1 MTKITIGARGSKLS
15 LAYVEKVK
23 ELLLKKNRE
32 LKEEN
37 INFKAIKTSG
47 DIHQNIKLSEI
58 GGKNLFCKEIQEKLI
73 SDEINIAVH
82 SLKDMESVEDDRL
95 TIGAYIKRND
105 FRDVIISNKI
115 KSIEDLKNKIV
126 IGSSSRRRE
135 LQLKKIN
142 QNISVV
148 NIRGNIDTRI
158 QKLEEGKLDGII
170 LAAAGVKSLKL
181 NNKISISFETEK
193 VLPAVGQGIIAVQCK
208 KNDEVAKFFLK
219 NINDPETELCAKA
232 ERKMLQVI
240 GGDCETA
247 IGGLAIIENNNLKLK
262 VQLFSDSGSDSFEH
276 ELIGKDTDAVNIGK
290 AVGEKLL
297 NLAGKEFKKNEHFT
311 N

>member
-15 LAYVEKVK
+15 LAYVEKVRK
-23 ELLLKKNRE
+23 LLLKGNKE

-47 DIHQNIKLSEI
+47 DINQNIKLSEI
-58 GGKNLFCKEIQEKLI
+58 GGKNLFCKEIEEKLI
-73 SDEINIAVH
+73 SNDIDIAVH
-82 SLKDMESVEDDRL
+82 SLKDMESVENDKL

-115 KSIEDLKNKIV
+115 KSIGDLKDKTV

-142 QNISVV
+142 QNITFI

-158 QKLEEGKLDGII
+158 QKLEEGKLDGIM
-170 LAAAGVKSLKL
+170 LASAGVKSLKL
-181 NNKISISFETEK
+181 NNKISVLFEAEE
-193 VLPAVGQGIIAVQCK
+193 VLPAAGQGIIAVQCK
-208 KNDEVAKFFLK
+208 KNDEIIKKFLK
-219 NINDPETELCAKA
+219 NINDSETELCAKA

-247 IGGLAIIENNNLKLK
+247 IGALAVIENNKLKLK
-262 VQLFSDSGSDSFEH
+262 AQLFSDSGSNSFEH
-276 ELIGKDTDAVNIGK
+276 QMSGQDIEAINIGK
-290 AVGEKLL
+290 EVGEKLL
-297 NLAGKEFKKNEHFT
+297 SLAGKEFKKK
-311 N
+311 

>member
-23 ELLLKKNRE
+23 ELLLQENKE

-37 INFKAIKTSG
+37 VNFKAIKTSG
-47 DIHQNIKLSEI
+47 DINQNIRLSEI
-58 GGKNLFCKEIQEKLI
+58 GGKNLFCKEIEEKLI
-73 SDEINIAVH
+73 SNEIDIAVH
-82 SLKDMESVEDDRL
+82 SLKDMESIENNNLV
-95 TIGAYIKRND
+95 IGAYIKRND

-115 KSIEDLKNKIV
+115 KDKEDLKGKIV

-158 QKLEEGKLDGII
+158 KKLDKEKLDGII
-170 LAAAGVKSLKL
+170 LAAAGVKSLNL
-181 NNKISISFETEK
+181 NSKISISFEIEE
-193 VLPAVGQGIIAVQCK
+193 VLPAVGQGVIAVQCK
-208 KNDEVAKFFLK
+208 KNDEKVKSFLK
-219 NINDPETELCAKA
+219 NINDVETELCAKA

-247 IGGLAIIENNNLKLK
+247 IGGLAVIDNKILKLK
-262 VQLFSDSGSDSFEH
+262 AQLFSDSGSESFEH
-276 ELIGKDTDAVNIGK
+276 ELTGKDIDAINIGK
-290 AVGEKLL
+290 AMGEKLL
-297 NLAGKEFKKNEHFT
+297 SLVGKEFKKK
-311 N
+311 

>member
-15 LAYVEKVK
+15 LAYVEKVRK
-23 ELLLKKNRE
+23 LLLKGNKE

-37 INFKAIKTSG
+37 INFKTIKTSG
-47 DIHQNIKLSEI
+47 DINQNIKLSEI
-58 GGKNLFCKEIQEKLI
+58 GGKNLFCKEIEEKLI
-73 SDEINIAVH
+73 SNDIDIAVH
-82 SLKDMESVEDDRL
+82 SLKDMESVENDKL

-115 KSIEDLKNKIV
+115 KSIGDLKDKTV

-142 QNISVV
+142 QNITFI

-158 QKLEEGKLDGII
+158 QKLEEGKLDGIM
-170 LAAAGVKSLKL
+170 LASAGVKSLKL
-181 NNKISISFETEK
+181 NNKISVLFEAEE
-193 VLPAVGQGIIAVQCK
+193 VLPAAGQGIIAVQCK
-208 KNDEVAKFFLK
+208 KNDEIIKKFLK
-219 NINDPETELCAKA
+219 NINDSETELCAKA

-247 IGGLAIIENNNLKLK
+247 IGALAVIENNKLKLK
-262 VQLFSDSGSDSFEH
+262 AQLFSDSGSNSFEH
-276 ELIGKDTDAVNIGK
+276 QISGQDIDAINIGK
-290 AVGEKLL
+290 GVGEKLL
-297 NLAGKEFKKNEHFT
+297 SLAGKEFKKK
-311 N
+311 